1 MNDEITPFAAIVPVL
16 VTEARRRRIA
26 LGLIFAVTALTALI
40 IGAQWPKKYN
50 ASTTILAQESSII
63 TPLME
68 GAASPTANANRAG
81 IAQAVIFSRRVMGQ
95 ILVTGG
101 WTATNPSPVEQDRL
115 IEAIK
120 ARTKVEISHDNLI
133 TISYYDSDP
142 KRAYDVTREY
152 AQLFISESLASKQ
165 RESRDAFDFINGQV
179 EAYRKKLTDA
189 EDKLKDYRGANADAR
204 PGSEA
209 DTDARISQLRTQI
222 ENARMDLMEK
232 RSQEA
237 SLTSQLSGES
247 EISAVQTTE
256 GVDQTQLAN
265 LQAQL
270 DTLLMSYTS
279 DYPDVVRIRHQ
290 MEDLR
295 QQIAQTDQRKQAAT
309 SSGTTTAI
317 ENNAQY
323 NPLYGQLKSQLAS
336 ARADVAATS
345 ARMSA
350 SESML
355 QSELDRSNRIAN
367 SENMTSELTRD
378 YNVNRD
384 VYQDLLKRRENAR
397 VSMNLDAKQQGLTFL
412 IQNPAVMPLTPSGLR
427 FMHFGIAGVVLSL
440 AIPMGLLFGI
450 ARVDPRVRSTAQ
462 LEHST
467 GLLVLATV
475 PFYPTPQDR
484 QRARL
489 QNILLAMIVAG
500 VALAYLILF
509 WLKLKG
515 MA

>member
-16 VTEARRRRIA
+16 VSEARRRRIA

-40 IGAQWPKKYN
+40 VGAQWPKKYN

-101 WTATNPSPVEQDRL
+101 WMATNPSPVEQDRL

-120 ARTKVEISHDNLI
+120 ARTTVVISHDNLI
-133 TISYYDSDP
+133 TINYHDSDP

-209 DTDARISQLRTQI
+209 DTDARISQLRT
-222 ENARMDLMEK
+222 
-232 RSQEA
+232 
-237 SLTSQLSGES
+237 
-247 EISAVQTTE
+247 E
-256 GVDQTQLAN
+256 GIDQTQLAN

-295 QQIAQTDQRKQAAT
+295 QQIAQAGQRKLIAPSPGAA
-309 SSGTTTAI
+309 SAI

-323 NPLYGQLKSQLAS
+323 NPLYGQLKSQLS
-336 ARADVAATS
+336 SVRADVAATS
-345 ARMSA
+345 ARMGA

-355 QSELDRSNRIAN
+355 QSEMDRSNRIAN

-412 IQNPAVMPLTPSGLR
+412 IQNPAVMPLSPSGLR
-427 FMHFGIAGVVLSL
+427 FMHFGIAGIVLSL
-440 AIPMGLLFGI
+440 AIPLGLLLGI

-462 LEHST
+462 LERST

-489 QNILLAMIVAG
+489 QNILLGMIVLG

>member
-1 MNDEITPFAAIVPVL
+1 
-16 VTEARRRRIA
+16 
-26 LGLIFAVTALTALI
+26 
-40 IGAQWPKKYN
+40 
-50 ASTTILAQESSII
+50 
-63 TPLME
+63 
-68 GAASPTANANRAG
+68 
-81 IAQAVIFSRRVMGQ
+81 MGQ

-101 WTATNPSPVEQDRL
+101 WMATNPSPVEQDRL

-120 ARTKVEISHDNLI
+120 ARTTVVISHDNLI
-133 TISYYDSDP
+133 TINYHDSDP

-237 SLTSQLSGES
+237 SLNSQLTGES

-256 GVDQTQLAN
+256 GIDQTQLAN

-295 QQIAQTDQRKQAAT
+295 QQIAQAGQRKLIAPSPGAA
-309 SSGTTTAI
+309 SAI

-323 NPLYGQLKSQLAS
+323 NPLYGQLKSQLS
-336 ARADVAATS
+336 SVRADVAATS
-345 ARMSA
+345 ARMGA

-355 QSELDRSNRIAN
+355 QSEMDRSNRIAN

-412 IQNPAVMPLTPSGLR
+412 IQNPAVMPLSPSGLR
-427 FMHFGIAGVVLSL
+427 FMHFGIAGIVLSL
-440 AIPMGLLFGI
+440 AIPLGLLLGI

-462 LEHST
+462 LERST

-489 QNILLAMIVAG
+489 QNILLGMIVLG